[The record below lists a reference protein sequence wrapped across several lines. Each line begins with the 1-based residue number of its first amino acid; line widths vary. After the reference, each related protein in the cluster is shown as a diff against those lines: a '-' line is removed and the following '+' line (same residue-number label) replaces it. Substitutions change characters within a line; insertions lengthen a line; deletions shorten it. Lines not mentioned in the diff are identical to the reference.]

1 VFCLEDLSMNARFT
15 SLLAAVA
22 LALAAGAAVATQA
35 PAAAPAQPQLSEHVR
50 QDIQRHRAM
59 AVAHDNAA
67 RCLESG
73 RSKDECHERLRAE
86 CRGLAVGRYCGMR
99 HQH

>member
-1 VFCLEDLSMNARFT
+1 MNTRLS
-15 SLLAAVA
+15 SLLAALALA
-22 LALAAGAAVATQA
+22 LALAAGAAGAT
-35 PAAAPAQPQLSEHVR
+35 PAAAPAAAAAPLSEHVR

-59 AVAHDNAA
+59 SVAHDNAA
-67 RCLESG
+67 RCLEAG
-73 RSKDECHERLRAE
+73 RNKDECHERLRAE

>member
-1 VFCLEDLSMNARFT
+1 MKARIPQLLSALLL
-15 SLLAAVA
+15 SLAAA
-22 LALAAGAAVATQA
+22 AAGATTPA
-35 PAAAPAQPQLSEHVR
+35 PAPPAAPAQPQLSEHVR

-59 AVAHDNAA
+59 SVAHDSAA

-73 RSKDECHERLRAE
+73 RPKAECHERLRAE

>member
-1 VFCLEDLSMNARFT
+1 MNARL
-15 SLLAAVA
+15 SALVAA
-22 LALAAGAAVATQA
+22 LALALTAVAAGATQT
-35 PAAAPAQPQLSEHVR
+35 PAPAQLQLSEHVR

-59 AVAHDNAA
+59 AVAHDSAA

-73 RSKDECHERLRAE
+73 RPKAECHERLRAE

>member
-1 VFCLEDLSMNARFT
+1 MNLSRTA
-15 SLLAAVA
+15 LLAALA

-35 PAAAPAQPQLSEHVR
+35 PAAAPQLSEHVR

-73 RSKDECHERLRAE
+73 RNKDECHERLRAE

>member
-1 VFCLEDLSMNARFT
+1 MNASLT
-15 SLLAAVA
+15 SLLVAVA
-22 LALAAGAAVATQA
+22 LALAASAATATQTPA
-35 PAAAPAQPQLSEHVR
+35 PAAAQPQLSAHVL

-59 AVAHDNAA
+59 SVAHDNAA

-73 RSKDECHERLRAE
+73 RNKDECHARLRAE

>member
-1 VFCLEDLSMNARFT
+1 MKTRLTA
-15 SLLAAVA
+15 LLAAAA
-22 LALAAGAAVATQA
+22 LALAAGAAGATQA
-35 PAAAPAQPQLSEHVR
+35 PAATAAPAPAQLSEHVR

-59 AVAHDNAA
+59 AVAHDSAA

-73 RSKDECHERLRAE
+73 RNKDECHERLRAE

>member
-1 VFCLEDLSMNARFT
+1 MKANLN

-22 LALAAGAAVATQA
+22 LALAAGAAGATTSPA
-35 PAAAPAQPQLSEHVR
+35 PAAAPAQPALSEHVR

-73 RSKDECHERLRAE
+73 RNKDECHERLRAE

>member
-1 VFCLEDLSMNARFT
+1 MNLSRTA
-15 SLLAAVA
+15 LLAAAV
-22 LALAAGAAVATQA
+22 LALAAGAAAATPTPA
-35 PAAAPAQPQLSEHVR
+35 PAAAPPPLSAHVL

-73 RSKDECHERLRAE
+73 RNKDECHERLRAE

>member
-1 VFCLEDLSMNARFT
+1 MNTRLSA
-15 SLLAAVA
+15 LVAVLA
-22 LALAAGAAVATQA
+22 LALAAVTAGATQT
-35 PAAAPAQPQLSEHVR
+35 PAQAQPQLSEHVR

-59 AVAHDNAA
+59 SVAHDSAA

-73 RSKDECHERLRAE
+73 RPKAECHERLRAE